1 MGLALDTSGAKV
13 AEGAQAAGLAE
24 PPRTVVSPMSIMV
37 AHCDGKIMRQMT
49 QLYPSDMQS

>member
-49 QLYPSDMQS
+49 QLYPPDMQS